1 MTTTR
6 IRRCGET
13 ALLLDCADLA
23 EAVRLAGRIGQMRP
37 EPLDVVAAARTVLVT
52 VRDSS
57 ALPELRRRLEA
68 LLTDP
73 ADQPVAPPSS
83 GNLPSRNLP
92 SSNLPSRDRLSGF
105 RIGASDPN
113 SGSVGGVADVG
124 DAGASA
130 GGVAGSDA
138 GSDAGA
144 DAGPEAGSGA
154 GAEGGVTGVT
164 IDVRYDGPDLAAV
177 ADLAG
182 MSTEALVRTHSS
194 ITWRAAFG
202 GFAPGFFYLV
212 DARELDAGGADA
224 GGADADGAGASEAA
238 GGPSA
243 KPALPAVPR
252 LDSPRARVPAGA
264 VGLADRFCA
273 VYPGASPGG
282 WQLLGTTDARLWDL
296 DRPDPALLAP
306 GMTVR
311 FRELGGR
318 SGDDRGRSGES
329 R

>member
-6 IRRCGET
+6 IRRCGEA

-23 EAVRLAGRIGQMRP
+23 EAVWLAGRIEQWRP
-37 EPLDVVAAARTVLVT
+37 DALDVVAAARTVLVT
-52 VRDSS
+52 VREAA

-83 GNLPSRNLP
+83 CNLPSRNRP
-92 SSNLPSRDRLSGF
+92 ASNLPSRDRLSGF

-124 DAGASA
+124 DAGANA
-130 GGVAGSDA
+130 GG
-138 GSDAGA
+138 DAGA
-144 DAGPEAGSGA
+144 EAGAASMGSSGA
-154 GAEGGVTGVT
+154 GGGVVT

-252 LDSPRARVPAGA
+252 LGSPRARVPAGA

-311 FRELGGR
+311 FREVGGR
-318 SGDDRGRSGES
+318 SGDDRGRSDQ
-329 R
+329 RR

>member
-6 IRRCGET
+6 IRRCGEA

-23 EAVRLAGRIGQMRP
+23 EAVSLAARIEQWRP
-37 EPLDVVAAARTVLVT
+37 DALDVVAAARTVLVT
-52 VRDSS
+52 VRDAA

-73 ADQPVAPPSS
+73 ADQPVAPQPS
-83 GNLPSRNLP
+83 GNLPS
-92 SSNLPSRDRLSGF
+92 SNRLSRF

-113 SGSVGGVADVG
+113 SGSEERVADFG
-124 DAGASA
+124 DEGAN
-130 GGVAGSDA
+130 AGSDA
-138 GSDAGA
+138 GGD
-144 DAGPEAGSGA
+144 AGSGA
-154 GAEGGVTGVT
+154 GAEGGVAEVT

-182 MSTEALVRTHSS
+182 MSTEALVRTHTS

-212 DARELDAGGADA
+212 DARELGAGGPNAREPDAG
-224 GGADADGAGASEAA
+224 GAGASEAA

-252 LDSPRARVPAGA
+252 LGSPRARVPAGA

-311 FRELGGR
+311 FREVGGR

>member
-23 EAVRLAGRIGQMRP
+23 EAVWLAGRIEQWRP
-37 EPLDVVAAARTVLVT
+37 DALDVVAAARTVLVT
-52 VRDSS
+52 VREAA

-83 GNLPSRNLP
+83 GNLPSRNRP
-92 SSNLPSRDRLSGF
+92 ASSLPSRDRLSGF

-124 DAGASA
+124 DAGANA
-130 GGVAGSDA
+130 GG
-138 GSDAGA
+138 DAGA
-144 DAGPEAGSGA
+144 EAGAASMGSSGA
-154 GAEGGVTGVT
+154 GGGVVT

-182 MSTEALVRTHSS
+182 MSTEALVRTHTS

-212 DARELDAGGADA
+212 DARELGAGGPNAREPDAG
-224 GGADADGAGASEAA
+224 GAGASEAA
-238 GGPSA
+238 PGPSA

-252 LDSPRARVPAGA
+252 LGSPRARVPAGA

-311 FRELGGR
+311 FREVGGR

>member
-23 EAVRLAGRIGQMRP
+23 EAVWLAGRIEQWRP
-37 EPLDVVAAARTVLVT
+37 DALDVVAAARTVLVT
-52 VRDSS
+52 VREAA

-83 GNLPSRNLP
+83 GNLPSRNRP
-92 SSNLPSRDRLSGF
+92 ASNLPSRDRLSGF

-124 DAGASA
+124 DAGANA
-130 GGVAGSDA
+130 GG
-138 GSDAGA
+138 DAGA
-144 DAGPEAGSGA
+144 EAGAASMGSSGA
-154 GAEGGVTGVT
+154 GGGVVT

-182 MSTEALVRTHSS
+182 MSTEALVRTHTS

-224 GGADADGAGASEAA
+224 GGAGASEAA
-238 GGPSA
+238 EGQSMES
-243 KPALPAVPR
+243 ALPAVPR
-252 LDSPRARVPAGA
+252 LGSPRARVPAGA

-311 FRELGGR
+311 FREVGGR

>member
-37 EPLDVVAAARTVLVT
+37 EPLDVVTAARTVLVT
-52 VRDSS
+52 VREAA
-57 ALPELRRRLEA
+57 ALPRLRRRLEA
-68 LLTDP
+68 LLADP
-73 ADQPVAPPSS
+73 ADQPVAPPPS
-83 GNLPSRNLP
+83 GNLPSRNRP
-92 SSNLPSRDRLSGF
+92 SSNLPSSNRLSGF
-105 RIGASDPN
+105 RIGASDPKG
-113 SGSVGGVADVG
+113 GSEEGVADFG

-130 GGVAGSDA
+130 GGDGGSDA

-154 GAEGGVTGVT
+154 GAERGVAGVT

-182 MSTEALVRTHSS
+182 MSTEALVRTHTS

-212 DARELDAGGADA
+212 DARELGAGGPNAREPDAG
-224 GGADADGAGASEAA
+224 GAGASEAA
-238 GGPSA
+238 PGPSA

-252 LDSPRARVPAGA
+252 LGSPRARVPAGA

-311 FRELGGR
+311 FREVGGR
-318 SGDDRGRSGES
+318 AGDGAPTPDSAR
-329 R
+329 

>member
-23 EAVRLAGRIGQMRP
+23 EAVSLAARIEQWRP
-37 EPLDVVAAARTVLVT
+37 DALDVVAAARTVLVT

-73 ADQPVAPPSS
+73 TDQPVAPPSS
-83 GNLPSRNLP
+83 G
-92 SSNLPSRDRLSGF
+92 NLPSRDRLSGF

-124 DAGASA
+124 DAGANA
-130 GGVAGSDA
+130 GG
-138 GSDAGA
+138 DAGA
-144 DAGPEAGSGA
+144 EAGAASMGSSGA
-154 GAEGGVTGVT
+154 GGGVVT

-182 MSTEALVRTHSS
+182 MSTEALVRTHTS

-212 DARELDAGGADA
+212 DARELGAGGPNAREPDAG
-224 GGADADGAGASEAA
+224 GAGASEAA
-238 GGPSA
+238 PGPSA

-252 LDSPRARVPAGA
+252 LGSPRARVPAGA

-311 FRELGGR
+311 FREVGGR

>member
-37 EPLDVVAAARTVLVT
+37 EPLDVVTAARTVLVT
-52 VRDSS
+52 VREAA

-68 LLTDP
+68 LLAEH

-83 GNLPSRNLP
+83 GNLPSRN
-92 SSNLPSRDRLSGF
+92 RLSGF

-113 SGSVGGVADVG
+113 SGSVEGVADFG
-124 DAGASA
+124 D
-130 GGVAGSDA
+130 AGSDA

-144 DAGPEAGSGA
+144 EEGSGA
-154 GAEGGVTGVT
+154 GAEGGVAEVT

-182 MSTEALVRTHSS
+182 MSTEALVRTHTS

-212 DARELDAGGADA
+212 DARELGAGGPNAREPDAG
-224 GGADADGAGASEAA
+224 GAGASEAA

-252 LDSPRARVPAGA
+252 LGTPRARVPAGA

-311 FRELGGR
+311 FREVGGR
-318 SGDDRGRSGES
+318 SGDDRGRSDQ
-329 R
+329 RR